1 MKFLRVL
8 GWLVAAVLILGLL
21 AWSYRAELAE
31 YWVNRDL
38 EARLVERLG
47 PGTEIKGARWKD
59 GMLRVDQLGLGG
71 ERWPFKRLDLAGV
84 AVPVD
89 LEDLR
94 TGTKRPRQIEV
105 AEATL
110 ARADSTAPATAG
122 EVQGEW
128 PLADVIIERFHS
140 TAGDGNGWAARDVR
154 LRAINDGGSW
164 TFSATGGTL
173 ATPGLTPMTLQRLSA
188 GLRDGRWEVGSFA
201 LVGSRGGALGGS
213 AIEGANGQWSG
224 EFSWQDLDVSGLLDA
239 KRAEHFTGRASGD
252 AVFKD
257 GVLHGRMRLAGAEMR
272 SVPLLLKLASLFDGE
287 NWTVVPW
294 EKIEFQFAR
303 GADGRISF
311 YDLDARSPNGL
322 IVRGEGVVSHDLLSA
337 TLEVGVRSE
346 GRPWLMAFMPV
357 LFRTHEE
364 GHLWTTVRL
373 GGTPDAP
380 REDLTPRVVAALAAV
395 PASEALEAAGS
406 AAEIPAGAVEAAGSL
421 LRGLLGR

>member
-47 PGTEIKGARWKD
+47 PGTEITGARWKD

-110 ARADSTAPATAG
+110 ARADSAAPATAG

-140 TAGDGNGWAARDVR
+140 TAADGNGWAARDVR

-164 TFSATGGTL
+164 SFSATGGTL

-201 LVGSRGGALGGS
+201 LVGGKGGALGGS
-213 AIEGANGQWSG
+213 AVEGANGQWSG
-224 EFSWQDLDVSGLLDA
+224 EFSWQDLDVSDLLDA
-239 KRAEHFTGRASGD
+239 KRAEHFAGRVSGD

-303 GADGRISF
+303 APDGRISF
-311 YDLDARSPNGL
+311 YDLDALSPNGL

-357 LFRTHEE
+357 LFRTHQE
-364 GHLWTTVRL
+364 GYLWTTVRL

-406 AAEIPAGAVEAAGSL
+406 AAEIPAGAVEAASSL